1 VLLASV
7 VAVAALAAA
16 PAPTAPARKAAVAK
30 DWTKTVVATPAG
42 GFRMGSPAAPVKL
55 VEYGSLTCNHC
66 ADFSRTGMAPLSAAV
81 RSGKVSFEFRNFV
94 LNGADLAAS
103 LIARCGGPAK
113 FFPVIGKMYASQEL
127 WTGKIS
133 GISEAQ
139 AEQLAK
145 LPQGQQLVR
154 IGDIGGLTRLAAAS
168 GIAPAQAK
176 KCLAD
181 EAALQRLADM
191 HDAATKLGVEGT
203 PTFSINGSIVHAH
216 DWSEL
221 APLIRKAG
229 G

>member
-1 VLLASV
+1 M
-7 VAVAALAAA
+7 VAVAAVAAA
-16 PAPTAPARKAAVAK
+16 PAPAAPAKKAIAAR

-42 GFRMGSPAAPVKL
+42 GFRMGNPAAPVKL

-139 AEQLAK
+139 AEQLGK

-154 IGDIGGLTRLAAAS
+154 IGDIGGLTQLAAAS

-191 HDAATKLGVEGT
+191 HDAATKLGVDGT

-216 DWSEL
+216 DWAEL